1 MLAMVAT
8 WLGTKLGRYL
18 AICGAVLSAVFFAWA
33 KGRSDG
39 AAKAEANAHK
49 AGVKAAEQRANAEN
63 RADRDPDP
71 VERLR
76 RDWSRK

>member
-1 MLAMVAT
+1 MFAMAAA

-18 AICGAVLSAVFFAWA
+18 AICGAVLSAIFVAWA

-49 AGVKAAEQRANAEN
+49 AGVKAAEQRAHAEI
-63 RADRDPDP
+63 RADREPDP
-71 VERLR
+71 VERLHK
-76 RDWSRK
+76 DWSRK